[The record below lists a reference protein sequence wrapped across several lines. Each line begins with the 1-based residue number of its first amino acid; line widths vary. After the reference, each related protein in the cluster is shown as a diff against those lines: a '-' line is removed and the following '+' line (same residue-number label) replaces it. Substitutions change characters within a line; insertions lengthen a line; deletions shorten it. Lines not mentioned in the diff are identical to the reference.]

1 MIKIKLRKNLLYLLV
16 YYISSFLD
24 YNIIGTT
31 IYSKFEFNPI
41 YSCILLFPVEN
52 IIGGLVVFIYQ
63 KHSIKKHE
71 QFKYLG
77 VELLDNH
84 KNVIN
89 DGKCKKILLILFAS
103 YFSFFNMIIG
113 AFYIMGYIPWSMDLR
128 LSSIQIIAS
137 SLICMYIFEF
147 KLKKHHKVSLIIIG
161 CFLFIS
167 ICIDSS
173 LIVYNR
179 YKNIRVPIF
188 QYFLTLYYYI
198 GFSLN
203 NCIEKY
209 LVDIDYMNPFII
221 LMIEGVFQLA
231 MAGIVSIWSP
241 PFEEFKTK
249 KEIQNNLVLFICL
262 YLLFFIIQIV
272 VNIYRIYCNVIYSP
286 MARSLID
293 YLLNPLIN
301 IYFYFLEHEFFDNLA
316 YFIVTEFICLVMSF
330 FGCVFNEYIILY
342 FCGLERETQ
351 DEIAYRAKNSRT
363 LSETELDEIYQREIE
378 RKKKDKDDDSD
389 DSDNSNDSNDN
400 DEKEKEKEKEHKIK
414 FTGTIVN
421 IDGYS
426 VDLQ

>member
-1 MIKIKLRKNLLYLLV
+1 MIKIKFRKNLLYLLV

-231 MAGIVSIWSP
+231 MSGIVSIWAP
-241 PFEEFKTK
+241 PFDVFKTK
-249 KEIQNNLVLFICL
+249 KIQSNFVLFICL
-262 YLLFFIIQIV
+262 YVLFFIIQII
-272 VNIYRIYCNVIYSP
+272 VNVYRIYCNVIYSP

-293 YLLNPLIN
+293 YLLNPFIN
-301 IYFYFLEHEFFDNLA
+301 IYYYFSNDFFGNLA
-316 YFIVTEFICLVMSF
+316 YFIVTEILSLVMSF

-351 DEIAYRAKNSRT
+351 DEIAYRAYHSRT
-363 LSETELDEIYQREIE
+363 MSESELDEITKNEKDDEDENDDDDNDAIVPTLKMSNTVVSLGDYDLNLW
-378 RKKKDKDDDSD
+378 KKK
-389 DSDNSNDSNDN
+389 
-400 DEKEKEKEKEHKIK
+400 
-414 FTGTIVN
+414 
-421 IDGYS
+421 
-426 VDLQ
+426 